1 MASIETI
8 TTDRITTVTIDA
20 PPVNALGPDGWQAIR
35 EAFDT
40 ASADQD
46 VRAVILRGTPGRFC
60 AGADIAV
67 LAEPQDEEAFMLKIV
82 GQAAAAI
89 RRCRVPVIAAIDGP
103 AHGGG
108 LELALA
114 CDIKIASDK
123 ATFAASGINMGLIA
137 SVPALTAAIGKTQAS
152 LMLLTGK
159 PIDAAQAVSWSL
171 ATLVGDDPSGL
182 AQSIA
187 QDIASKAPLSTE
199 ANKIALQSVGFVTP
213 EEHEAIVTKL
223 FTSLEKSADHK
234 EAVDAFL
241 NKRRPTFGRG

>member
-1 MASIETI
+1 MASIQTI
-8 TTDRITTVTIDA
+8 TTERITTVTVDA
-20 PPVNALGPDGWQAIR
+20 PPVNALGPDSWQAIR
-35 EAFDT
+35 EAVDA
-40 ASADQD
+40 ASADRE
-46 VRAVILRGTPGRFC
+46 VRAVVLSGVDGRFC

-67 LAEPQDEEAFMLKIV
+67 LAEPQDAEAFMLEMV
-82 GQAAAAI
+82 GPAADAI

-114 CDIKIASDK
+114 CDIKIASGK
-123 ATFAASGINMGLIA
+123 ATFAASAVNMGLIA
-137 SVPALTAAIGKTQAS
+137 SVPALTTAIGKTRAS

-171 ATLVGDDPSGL
+171 TTLLSDDPSAL

-187 QDIASKAPLSTE
+187 QDIASKAPLSVE

-213 EEHEAIVTKL
+213 EEHEAILTKL
-223 FTSLEKSADHK
+223 YTSLEKSADHG

-241 NKRRPTFGRG
+241 NKRPPSFQRG

>member
-1 MASIETI
+1 
-8 TTDRITTVTIDA
+8 
-20 PPVNALGPDGWQAIR
+20 
-35 EAFDT
+35 
-40 ASADQD
+40 
-46 VRAVILRGTPGRFC
+46 
-60 AGADIAV
+60 
-67 LAEPQDEEAFMLKIV
+67 MLKIV